1 MTKDTPKRPGKKIE
15 QEKDSYV
22 SSELNLQQR
31 KLNVMK
37 EISGMEKTGQNRAM
51 KYAFITIDD
60 VVNAVRKSF
69 IKNGISFLIDTKSW
83 EVVDGKFFMNIMM
96 TFINVD
102 NPDDKET
109 VTGLGMSS
117 QVTDTAPGKAI
128 AYCVKN
134 QLLKTLLIP
143 GGKHEDVELE
153 DAPPP
158 PAPVR
163 VAVAPTPQ
171 PDKRA
176 ALLQIR
182 EELGDVLSLNELRT
196 AWGLISKEHGK
207 EMLDAAYPYYKK
219 MRESFTK

>member
-1 MTKDTPKRPGKKIE
+1 MG
-15 QEKDSYV
+15 
-22 SSELNLQQR
+22 
-31 KLNVMK
+31 

-60 VVNAVRKSF
+60 VVNSVRKSF
-69 IKNGISFLIDTKSW
+69 IKNGITFLIDTKSW
-83 EVVDGKFFMNIMM
+83 EVTEGKFFMSIAM
-96 TFINVD
+96 TFINSD

-109 VTGLGMSS
+109 VTGVGMSC

-153 DAPPP
+153 DSPPDINP
-158 PAPVR
+158 YISR
-163 VAVAPTPQ
+163 PTPVNIPPK

-176 ALLQIR
+176 ILLQLK
-182 EELGDVLSLNELRT
+182 EELSEALSIAELRT
-196 AWGLISKEHGK
+196 NWGLITKQHTK
-207 EMLDAAYPYYKK
+207 EMQDAIYPYYKK
-219 MRESFTK
+219 IRETFIK

>member
-1 MTKDTPKRPGKKIE
+1 MT
-15 QEKDSYV
+15 
-22 SSELNLQQR
+22 
-31 KLNVMK
+31 

-69 IKNGISFLIDTKSW
+69 IKNGISFLIDTKDW
-83 EVVDGKFFMNIMM
+83 QIVEGKFFMNIVM

-102 NPDDKET
+102 NPADREV
-109 VTGLGMSS
+109 VTGLGMSC
-117 QVTDTAPGKAI
+117 QITDTAPGKAI

-153 DAPPP
+153 DAPQPV
-158 PAPVR
+158 APVR
-163 VAVAPTPQ
+163 VAVPAPTPQ

-176 ALLQIR
+176 ILLQIR
-182 EELGDVLSLNELRT
+182 EELSEVMSLNELRT
-196 AWGLISKEHGK
+196 AWSLISKEHGK
-207 EMLDAAYPYYKK
+207 EMLDAVYPYYKK
-219 MRESFTK
+219 IRETFIK

>member
-1 MTKDTPKRPGKKIE
+1 
-15 QEKDSYV
+15 
-22 SSELNLQQR
+22 LQQR
-31 KLNVMK
+31 KLKVMK

-83 EVVDGKFFMNIMM
+83 ELLEGKFFMDITM

-102 NPDDKET
+102 NPEEREEVK
-109 VTGLGMSS
+109 GLGMSC

-158 PAPVR
+158 PPQPVPVR
-163 VAVAPTPQ
+163 VEVPAESR
-171 PDKRA
+171 DKKRA
-176 ALLQIR
+176 ILMGIKD
-182 EELGDVLSLNELRT
+182 ELSDCLDLTELRT
-196 AWGLISKEHGK
+196 AWALISRQNTKEIQ
-207 EMLDAAYPYYKK
+207 DAAYPYYKK
-219 MRESFTK
+219 MRETFIK